1 MAQPP
6 LSDCFFVRLIISQPP
21 QNCNVQ
27 NGPKFPLDKET
38 RPWYIIIVLSSLIQL
53 IRKEGARLI
62 QINYNDSR
70 PIYEKVKDSLR
81 RLILTGALP
90 PDSRLPSVR
99 ELAMSLSINPNTIQR
114 AYRELEAEGCIVSVP
129 GKGSFVAR
137 DGAAREQRKRELAEQ
152 LRALA
157 KEFDALGVQRE
168 ELIALLK
175 EEST

>member
-1 MAQPP
+1 MIP
-6 LSDCFFVRLIISQPP
+6 
-21 QNCNVQ
+21 
-27 NGPKFPLDKET
+27 
-38 RPWYIIIVLSSLIQL
+38 
-53 IRKEGARLI
+53 
-62 QINYNDSR
+62 INYHDSR

-81 RLILTGALP
+81 QLILSGALP
-90 PDSRLPSVR
+90 EGDRLPSVR
-99 ELAMSLSINPNTIQR
+99 ELAVSLTINPNTIQR
-114 AYRELEAEGCIVSVP
+114 AYRELEQEGYIVSVP